1 MASIPLKK
9 HHKRAS
15 MLERGRRFLS
25 GWGMFFRQF
34 IKHPGMIGS
43 IIPSSP
49 MLVDT
54 MLDDVDWAR
63 TRLFVEYGPGVGT
76 FTHSILE
83 RLPADGILLAI
94 DLNLD
99 FVSYLDSAIDDP
111 RFRAVHGSAI
121 DVRRF
126 IAEAG
131 HRQAD
136 YILSGLPF
144 STLPEG
150 VGEAICAETQAAL
163 RPGGEFLIYQYSRF
177 VDRLIS
183 PLFGNI
189 MEQVEWLNIPPCR
202 LFRAVKDEALAQAA

>member
-9 HHKRAS
+9 HRKRAS

-34 IKHPGMIGS
+34 VKHPGMIGS

-54 MLDDVDWAR
+54 MLDDVDWAN

-83 RLPADGILLAI
+83 RLPADAMLLAI

-99 FVSYLDSAIDDP
+99 FVSYLASEIDDP
-111 RFRAVHGSAI
+111 RLRAVHGSAI

-136 YILSGLPF
+136 YVLSGLPF

-150 VGEAICAETQAAL
+150 VGEAICAETRTVL

-183 PLFGNI
+183 PLFGNV
-189 MEQVEWLNIPPCR
+189 MEQVEWFNIPPCR
-202 LFRAVKDEALAQAA
+202 IFRAVRDEALAQAA